1 MYLSTT
7 CNHSWH
13 LSFDGDPA
21 LETRG
26 VFLDISYAFDRVWHD
41 GLFKLKQNG
50 ISVNLFQLMKSFLSG
65 WLQRVL
71 INDQTS
77 DWETIQAG
85 VPQDLI
91 LGPLF

>member
-1 MYLSTT
+1 MVS
-7 CNHSWH
+7 
-13 LSFDGDPA
+13 G
-21 LETRG
+21 
-26 VFLDISYAFDRVWHD
+26 
-41 GLFKLKQNG
+41 
-50 ISVNLFQLMKSFLSG
+50 NLFQLMKSFLSG

-71 INDQTS
+71 LNDQTS